1 VKKDIEIPIVKDVY
15 VAIIREWNKEFLDK
29 DWNAYIINDRDIA
42 IEMTMVVSKGY
53 DGDRKTSIMR
63 HNLGLIEPK
72 SFKKIEVLQE
82 DVLAL
87 NNEFFVTFFANGTL
101 HDKRFVFE
109 KNTVTESNLTTI
121 PLIEKE
127 GIFAS

>member
-15 VAIIREWNKEFLDK
+15 VAIIREWNEEFLDK

-72 SFKKIEVLQE
+72 SFKKIEVVQE